1 MALYKYCLLG
11 DPMLKL
17 RNNQVCC
24 AEKMHRLCCYNMLKV
39 NDICWDNVFGNSVAI
54 KHLIFFLNT

>member
-17 RNNQVCC
+17 RNNQIYC
-24 AEKMHRLCCYNMLKV
+24 AKKMHRLCCYNMLKV
-39 NDICWDNVFGNSVAI
+39 SDICWDNVFENSVAI
-54 KHLIFFLNT
+54 KHLISFLNT